1 MLSKVGLMV
10 PDLCTIILMRAM
22 NIHTSYGEFNLKSS
36 MSAIQSSDYTG
47 QKNGCA
53 YRKIPQEGGFWG
65 ISHVHYMSHSHDI
78 MRYLIYTW
86 DISTTTILG

>member
-10 PDLCTIILMRAM
+10 PDLCSIILMRAM
-22 NIHTSYGEFNLKSS
+22 NIHTFDGEFNLKTS

-53 YRKIPQEGGFWG
+53 YRKIPQERGFWG
-65 ISHVHYMSHSHDI
+65 ISQHVHYMSHSHDI
-78 MRYLIYTW
+78 MRCLIYTW
-86 DISTTTILG
+86 DISTILG

>member
-22 NIHTSYGEFNLKSS
+22 NIHTLYGEFNLKSS

-78 MRYLIYTW
+78 MRCLIYTW
-86 DISTTTILG
+86 DISTILG

>member
-10 PDLCTIILMRAM
+10 PDLCAIILMRAM
-22 NIHTSYGEFNLKSS
+22 NIHTLYGEFNLKSS

-53 YRKIPQEGGFWG
+53 YRKIPREGGNWG

-78 MRYLIYTW
+78 MRCFIYTW
-86 DISTTTILG
+86 DISTILG